1 MLKLA
6 YHSTDLRIKQN
17 TEILQTRRVLLDGVL
32 EKLQK
37 WDELIEL
44 WTKELEKVF
53 LGYYHFMF
61 WIKLFCEDLSCIPV
75 TPFVFV
81 T

>member
-53 LGYYHFMF
+53 LGNYHFMF
-61 WIKLFCEDLSCIPV
+61 WSKCILL
-75 TPFVFV
+75 
-81 T
+81 